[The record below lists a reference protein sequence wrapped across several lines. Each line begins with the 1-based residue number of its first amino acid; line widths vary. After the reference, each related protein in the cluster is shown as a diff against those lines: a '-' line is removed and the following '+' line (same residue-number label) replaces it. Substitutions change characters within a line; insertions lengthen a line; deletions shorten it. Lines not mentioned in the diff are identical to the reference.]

1 MVFLKNNLNRQ
12 HGTGR
17 ILLVAACACA
27 ILLLGCD
34 RFRQT
39 DSLPALNLAP
49 NRMAPDAVAL
59 EIGIAQL
66 DTSQA
71 EILKQYWHSL
81 DQQELPLATRQQ
93 LDRHGLKVGIMST
106 RPPATFSKLVNPR
119 EIVIDELDAFQRQ
132 LYLGGHLS
140 ATSRMLAHNR
150 ISNRKGQPH
159 PIVTSPEH
167 PTYRWAIQDAGGAIA
182 ETSTN
187 VRGIFSIRTYPQ
199 GDGSVRIVVQP
210 QVHHGEL
217 EKRYG
222 ATANGFKFEKQQA
235 VAMLEQLEFEVPLR
249 SGETLV
255 IGPTADID
263 QLGRLFFGDS
273 NESEKNE
280 LLDQADWVIE
290 AIKGRQEDSL
300 PELGIDQSKFKDLID
315 DLDID
320 DVDRSLMDSLGAGFG
335 KPTIEKPQPLHRLL
349 MIRVVQTQLDDLF
362 DDQAVAEP
370 LTTSREF

>member
-1 MVFLKNNLNRQ
+1 M
-12 HGTGR
+12 
-17 ILLVAACACA
+17 
-27 ILLLGCD
+27 LLLGCD

-39 DSLPALNLAP
+39 DSLPSLNLAP

-66 DTSQA
+66 DTSQT
-71 EILKQYWHSL
+71 ETLEQYWHSL
-81 DQQELPLATRQQ
+81 DQQELPLETRQQ

-119 EIVIDELDAFQRQ
+119 EIIIDELDAFQRQ
-132 LYLGGHLS
+132 LYLGGHLK

-150 ISNRKGQPH
+150 ISNRKGQSH
-159 PIVTSPEH
+159 PIVASPEH
-167 PTYRWAIQDAGGAIA
+167 PTYSWAIQDAGAGAA
-182 ETSTN
+182 TTETSTN
-187 VRGIFSIRTYPQ
+187 VRGIFSIRTFPQ
-199 GDGSVRIVVQP
+199 GDGSVRVTIQP
-210 QVHHGEL
+210 QIHHGDL

-235 VAMLEQLEFEVPLR
+235 IAMLEQLEFEVPLR

-263 QLGRLFFGDS
+263 QLGRLFFGEPK
-273 NESEKNE
+273 ESDQTE
-280 LLDQADWVIE
+280 LLQQADWVIE
-290 AIKGRQEDSL
+290 AIKGRQENSL
-300 PELGIDQSKFKDLID
+300 PELGIDQSKFKDVID

-320 DVDRSLMDSLGAGFG
+320 DVDRSLMDSLGASLS
-335 KPTIEKPQPLHRLL
+335 KPTIEKPKPLHRLL